1 MATISFAK
9 SAAVMNISGSFP
21 QTPSTCIPS
30 SSVSFLKV
38 SRVSFSSIQVSSFN
52 SNQDKNVAAKEMKCR
67 AKDPLAEQ
75 AVEKINEGIAKAI
88 ELSDSAIANVT
99 ENIGTAKAKAGEL
112 LDQLKDNTSESIE
125 NVKGKGEEL
134 KEKTEDVAGSV
145 KDNVVEGTEKATET
159 ASNLGEEAKESVLDV
174 GEKAKE
180 VAKEAWEATMDTTQK
195 VKEAVIETDDAQI
208 HKALLR
214 KNINLAWSS
223 ALKGLRMAAA
233 TPLRRVLSCVI
244 LDLDGTLLNT
254 DGIVGV
260 VLKMLLVKYGKQW
273 DAKVAHRIVGKTPIE
288 AATAIKEDYE
298 LPCTTDEFMS
308 ELTPM
313 FSERWCSIRALPG
326 ANRLIKHL
334 KGHGVPLALVSN
346 SSRESIETK
355 LSYHEGWK
363 ESFSAIIGG
372 DEVRMRKP
380 SPETFLEAAKLLNA
394 EPPSCLVIEDSLPD
408 VGGAKAAG
416 MEVVAVPSLP
426 KSSHLYTSADE
437 VINSLLDLRP
447 EIWGLPPFQ
456 DWINGTLPI
465 ELWYIG
471 SPVIKGYG
479 RGSKV
484 LGIPT
489 ANLSTEGWSDILSYH
504 PLLNPGCFM
513 ISMRISMGKNYVLPL
528 LAIYDQRPIFL
539 P

>member
-1 MATISFAK
+1 MAS
-9 SAAVMNISGSFP
+9 
-21 QTPSTCIPS
+21 
-30 SSVSFLKV
+30 
-38 SRVSFSSIQVSSFN
+38 
-52 SNQDKNVAAKEMKCR
+52 
-67 AKDPLAEQ
+67 
-75 AVEKINEGIAKAI
+75 
-88 ELSDSAIANVT
+88 
-99 ENIGTAKAKAGEL
+99 
-112 LDQLKDNTSESIE
+112 
-125 NVKGKGEEL
+125 
-134 KEKTEDVAGSV
+134 
-145 KDNVVEGTEKATET
+145 
-159 ASNLGEEAKESVLDV
+159 
-174 GEKAKE
+174 
-180 VAKEAWEATMDTTQK
+180 
-195 VKEAVIETDDAQI
+195 
-208 HKALLR
+208 
-214 KNINLAWSS
+214 
-223 ALKGLRMAAA
+223 A

-254 DGIVGV
+254 DGIVGD

-288 AATAIKEDYE
+288 AATAIKENYE

-308 ELTPM
+308 EITPM
-313 FSERWCSIRALPG
+313 FSERWCNIRALPG

-334 KGHGVPLALVSN
+334 KGHGVPMALVSN
-346 SSRESIETK
+346 SPRESIETK

-372 DEVRMRKP
+372 DEVMRKP
-380 SPETFLEAAKLLNA
+380 SPEIFLEAAKLLNA
-394 EPPSCLVIEDSLPD
+394 EPSSCVVIEDSVPD

-465 ELWYIG
+465 EPWYIG
-471 SPVIKGYG
+471 GPVIKGYG

-504 PLLNPGCFM
+504 PSGVYFGWAGLSTRGVYKMVMSIGWNPYFNNTEKTIEPWLLHDFNEDFYGEEL
-513 ISMRISMGKNYVLPL
+513 R
-528 LAIYDQRPIFL
+528 LAIVGYIRPEANFSSIESLISKIHEDGKISKEALDL
-539 P
+539 PPYAAYKDVPYVKNPLTAE